1 LDPAAKDRRKPPS
14 QFEFLADEINRLMML
29 SVGAGI
35 SFVSGETT
43 MKSPLAHFGFWLRC
57 VSNHVLAR
65 FNALLDAW
73 AWL

>member
-1 LDPAAKDRRKPPS
+1 
-14 QFEFLADEINRLMML
+14 MML